1 LSEIRR
7 LRSGD
12 LEDFSR
18 IVRHAYPS
26 IGSRSREAVSEYAES
41 LEKRTEEDDRL
52 SYLGL
57 FREDELLG
65 GLMLNDFRM
74 NLRGRTVP
82 ALGVSLVAVD
92 LAHKRRHVCKEL
104 MQHVLERAEADGYA
118 LTTLYPFRPDFYR
131 RMGFGFG
138 SPVYEL
144 DLDPAQLPRS
154 PLRERV
160 RLLDEESAE
169 EALELYRRLYR
180 TTNGL
185 LEKRLHELARPL
197 AKGNT
202 SLAAYG
208 GDGGV
213 EGYAM
218 FRFGKPEG
226 GNFLRYDLEVLE
238 LLWECPEALQGL
250 LAFLGTQSDQVRR
263 IRLLTHDAGLFH
275 RFDDPTTRSGRLL
288 PRVHHPVALVGA
300 GVMYRFTDPG
310 KALSLIG
317 AGPGS
322 ASSAAVELRVE
333 DDFLWESPR
342 SVVVVQAADGRV
354 ETVNTEPGGRLDMRI
369 DAFSSIAAGSATLAG
384 LASMGMVRCRGGC
397 DIAGLSRALEPDS
410 PPVCLTGF

>member
-1 LSEIRR
+1 LSEIRQ
-7 LRSGD
+7 LHGGD

-26 IGSRSREAVSEYAES
+26 IGGRSREAVAEYAES
-41 LEKRTEEDDRL
+41 LEKRADEDGRL

-74 NLRGRTVP
+74 NLRGSTVP

-154 PLRERV
+154 PLLERV
-160 RLLDEESAE
+160 RLLDEDSAR
-169 EALELYRRLYR
+169 EALDLYQRLFR
-180 TTNGL
+180 TTSGL
-185 LEKRLHELARPL
+185 FEKRLHELARPL

-238 LLWECPEALQGL
+238 LLYDGPDALQGL

-263 IRLLTHDAGLFH
+263 IRLLTHEAGLFH

-288 PRVHHPVALVGA
+288 PRVNHPVALMGA
-300 GVMYRFTDPG
+300 GVMYRFTDPEEAIPLLASG
-310 KALSLIG
+310 RGHL
-317 AGPGS
+317 
-322 ASSAAVELRVE
+322 SSAPAELCIE
-333 DDFLWESPR
+333 DDFVWKAPR
-342 SVVVVQAADGRV
+342 SVVVKAVDGKLELV
-354 ETVNTEPGGRLDMRI
+354 DAEPEGRLTMRI
-369 DAFSSIAAGSATLAG
+369 DAFSSIVAGSATLAG
-384 LASMGMVRCRGGC
+384 LAAMGMVRCEG
-397 DIAGLSRALEPDS
+397 DFDLEALSRALEPDA

>member
-1 LSEIRR
+1 MENL
-7 LRSGD
+7 
-12 LEDFSR
+12 SR

-26 IGSRSREAVSEYAES
+26 TGPRSREAVSEYADRLES
-41 LEKRTEEDDRL
+41 RADDDDRL
-52 SYLGL
+52 SYHGL
-57 FREDELLG
+57 FRDGELLG

-74 NLRGRTVP
+74 NLRGRIVP

-92 LAHKRRHVCKEL
+92 LAHKRRHVCKQL

-144 DLDPAQLPRS
+144 DLDPAQFPRS
-154 PLRERV
+154 PLGERV
-160 RLLDEESAE
+160 RLLDEDSAR
-169 EALELYRRLYR
+169 EALDLYQRLFR
-180 TTNGL
+180 TTSGL
-185 LEKRLHELARPL
+185 FEKRLHELARPL
-197 AKGNT
+197 AKGKT

-218 FRFGKPEG
+218 FRFGEPEG

-238 LLWECPEALQGL
+238 LLYDGPDALQGL

-263 IRLLTHDAGLFH
+263 IRLLTHEAGLFH

-288 PRVHHPVALVGA
+288 PRVNHPVALMGA

-310 KALSLIG
+310 EALSLIG
-317 AGPGS
+317 AGPGPDGS
-322 ASSAAVELRVE
+322 APVELVVE
-333 DDFLWESPR
+333 DDFVWEAPR
-342 SVVVVQAADGRV
+342 SVAVRAADGKLV
-354 ETVNTEPGGRLDMRI
+354 YTDAEPEGRLTMRI
-369 DAFSSIAAGSATLAG
+369 DAFSSVVAGSATLAG
-384 LASMGMVRCRGGC
+384 LAGMGMVRCRGGC
-397 DIAGLSRALEPDS
+397 DIAGLSRALEPDA